1 MQTSRNKA
9 FLEDMQTLADS
20 IKHQIYV
27 LSGMSCLDL
36 LLMENINIMMSP

>member
-20 IKHQIYV
+20 IKQAD
-27 LSGMSCLDL
+27 LCLVWT
-36 LLMENINIMMSP
+36 SY